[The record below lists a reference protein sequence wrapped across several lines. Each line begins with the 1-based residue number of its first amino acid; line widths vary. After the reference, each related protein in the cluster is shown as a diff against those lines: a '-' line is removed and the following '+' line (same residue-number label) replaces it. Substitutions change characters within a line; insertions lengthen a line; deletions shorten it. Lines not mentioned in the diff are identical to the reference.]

1 MRKTF
6 YWHALLF
13 LGCEQNIEM
22 THNLFEILVEI
33 KI

>member
-13 LGCEQNIEM
+13 LGCEQNREEM
-22 THNLFEILVEI
+22 HNIFEVLVEI
-33 KI
+33 NL